1 MKFYTQF
8 ILACLFAIITFNA
21 KAIDLSPQSQVSIIT
36 CGPGDEL
43 YSIFGHSAI
52 RIYDTTSG
60 MDLVFNYGTFDFR
73 TEGFYIKFVRGKLDY
88 MLDVSSFKDFINV
101 YLAENRDVKEQVLD
115 LTLSEK
121 QSIYV
126 FLEQNYK
133 GKNKYYKYDF
143 FFDNCTSRVRDLL
156 SKVLGDRLVWN
167 QKVNVEDKTFRKI
180 LDDYIVTM
188 PWVKFGFYLG
198 LGSVTD
204 RNPNFFEAMFL
215 PDKLFKGLE
224 FANIQ
229 GRTMYK
235 PLVFK
240 TNILYTTDAK
250 RADNIPFVTPDLIFG
265 LLLLLVLGMSYWQ
278 LKKGTQPYWLDM
290 WLWTNTALAGVLVL
304 FLWLGTDHKATV
316 NNMNFLWANPLG
328 LLALGTLVNKKV
340 SDLKLKIQYMILLL
354 NFNLAICSLFFF
366 QSFHPAFV
374 MIMVMLSV
382 RAAVNIW
389 SIKKASATIE

>member
-1 MKFYTQF
+1 
-8 ILACLFAIITFNA
+8 
-21 KAIDLSPQSQVSIIT
+21 
-36 CGPGDEL
+36 
-43 YSIFGHSAI
+43 
-52 RIYDTTSG
+52 
-60 MDLVFNYGTFDFR
+60 
-73 TEGFYIKFVRGKLDY
+73 
-88 MLDVSSFKDFINV
+88 
-101 YLAENRDVKEQVLD
+101 
-115 LTLSEK
+115 
-121 QSIYV
+121 
-126 FLEQNYK
+126 
-133 GKNKYYKYDF
+133 
-143 FFDNCTSRVRDLL
+143 
-156 SKVLGDRLVWN
+156 LVWN